1 MNHWEFM
8 SNLGA
13 SLDELKFI
21 HEFLLPCISK
31 EESERFI
38 KAVKK
43 DLKML
48 KKQKI
53 EKIVLLTDE
62 GKEELR

>member
-1 MNHWEFM
+1 MNHWDFM

-13 SLDELKFI
+13 TLEELNFI
-21 HEFLLPCISK
+21 HDFLLPCTSK

-38 KAVKK
+38 KVVRK

-53 EKIVLLTDE
+53 EKMISLTDE
-62 GKEELR
+62 GKEELL

>member
-1 MNHWEFM
+1 MYHWNFM

-13 SLDELKFI
+13 TLDELSFI
-21 HEFLLPCISK
+21 HDFLLPCTSK

-38 KAVKK
+38 KVVRK

-53 EKIVLLTDE
+53 EKMISLTEE
-62 GKEELR
+62 GKEELI